1 MAYPYRCND
10 CGFTSTTAVDLSLM
24 PDGETEYCAKC
35 YEVRY
40 GSKAW

>member
-1 MAYPYRCND
+1 MAYPYICNG
-10 CGFTSTTAVDLSLM
+10 CGYSSIIAKELYLM

-40 GSKAW
+40 GS